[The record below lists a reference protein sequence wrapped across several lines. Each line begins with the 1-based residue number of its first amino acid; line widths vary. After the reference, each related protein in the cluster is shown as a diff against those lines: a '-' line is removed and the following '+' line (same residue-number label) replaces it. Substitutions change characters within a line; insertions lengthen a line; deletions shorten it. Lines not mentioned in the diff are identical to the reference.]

1 MKKKYNIGVL
11 SDQFINWG
19 GGIDFIR
26 LILNSLSSL
35 EKGTENKINVF
46 VFIPKQSKNKIRFK
60 NNLKRFINLFRHK
73 KYQLQRII
81 LNESIEKSFLGIGD
95 SFKIIFYN
103 EGETSLIK
111 EVLKLK
117 IDIIIPT
124 FSTLSP
130 NFPIPWVGYLYD
142 FQHKYYP
149 SFFSKQDITL
159 RNNQFSSMLN
169 KADTIIVNSKS
180 VKNDVN
186 KFYGKEA
193 FDKVFALPFCPILN
207 VDFFKSNVDLKTYNL
222 PEKYFMVSNQFWK
235 HKDHVTAFKA
245 FRLFLN
251 SVDNKDVFLVCTG
264 QTQDARFP
272 DYFETLQGLL
282 IDLNLSDNVLILGY
296 IPKIDQLQILKNC
309 IAIIQPTLFEGGPG
323 GGAVFESVAYG
334 VSSIVSDIAVNKE
347 IEDETVTFF
356 KTGSEI
362 DLTKKMLSVFQK
374 DKQEYSSEEL
384 VLKNNYS
391 LLKMGEQILNII
403 NKEKNIT

>member
-1 MKKKYNIGVL
+1 MTKKYNIGVL

-46 VFIPKQSKNKIRFK
+46 VFVPKQPENKIRFK
-60 NNLKRFINLFRHK
+60 NNLKRFINLFRNK
-73 KYQLQRII
+73 KYQFQRII
-81 LNESIEKSFLGIGD
+81 SNESIEKSFLGIGD
-95 SFKIIFYN
+95 NFKIIFYN

-124 FSTLSP
+124 FSSLSP
-130 NFPIPWVGYLYD
+130 SFPIPWVGYLYD

-149 SFFSKQDITL
+149 NFFSNEDIIL
-159 RNNQFSSMLN
+159 RDSQFSNMLN
-169 KADTIIVNSKS
+169 KADSIIVNSDS

-193 FDKVFALPFCPILN
+193 SDKVFALPFCPILN
-207 VDFFKSNVDLKTYNL
+207 LDFFKSNVDLKNYNL
-222 PEKYFMVSNQFWK
+222 PEKYFMISNQFWK

-245 FRLFLN
+245 FRLFLDN
-251 SVDNKDVFLVCTG
+251 FDNKDIFLVCTG

-272 DYFETLQGLL
+272 DYFETLQRL
-282 IDLNLSDNVLILGY
+282 IIELNLSDNVLILGY
-296 IPKIDQLQILKNC
+296 IPKIDQLQILKSC

-356 KTGSEI
+356 NTGSEI
-362 DLTKKMLSVFQK
+362 DLAKKMLDIFQK
-374 DKQEYSSEEL
+374 GKQEYSTDEL
-384 VLKNNYS
+384 VFKNNKA
-391 LLKMGEQILNII
+391 LLKMGEQILTII
-403 NKEKNIT
+403 KK